1 MKAKLISPFWVM
13 VRKEMADHMRSWRYN
28 LMLLLIGLTC
38 LGSLYTAMMS
48 IREAVPKDQTLNAF
62 LFLKLFTVSDGTL
75 PPFIT
80 FIGFLGPL
88 LGISLG
94 FDAVNSER
102 NKGTLSRVMAQP
114 IHRDFLIGAKFVGAL
129 ILISMMFLSLGF
141 LVMGLGL
148 LAIGIPPSAEEFL
161 RMLLFLLL
169 SIIYVGFWLS
179 LAILF
184 SIKFRQSATSALS
197 SLSIWLF
204 FSVFFTMLIQLIAN
218 ATAPVNATNPN
229 DILQHQQFI
238 QVIMSLSPSQL
249 FSEATTTLLTPTV
262 RSLGPLTL
270 EQVYGAIPSPL
281 PLGQSMLLIWPQVT
295 GMIAATLVCFGISYA
310 YFMRQEIRSR

>member
-1 MKAKLISPFWVM
+1 M